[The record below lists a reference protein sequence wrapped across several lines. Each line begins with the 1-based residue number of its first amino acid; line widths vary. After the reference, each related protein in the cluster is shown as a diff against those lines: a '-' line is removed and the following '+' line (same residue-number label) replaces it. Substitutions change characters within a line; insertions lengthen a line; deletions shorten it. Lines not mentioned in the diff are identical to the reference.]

1 MCYINSLLIISTI
14 IIILV
19 NADQL
24 WKGCTSVSPA
34 GRRKGRARAVKKA
47 RDLNRGQI
55 IGCGKYLFFPFNIL
69 LKFYCIFY

>member
-1 MCYINSLLIISTI
+1 MVCAININSMLI

-19 NADQL
+19 TADQL

-34 GRRKGRARAVKKA
+34 GRRKGRGRTVKKI

-55 IGCGKYLFFPFNIL
+55 IGCGKYLFFCF
-69 LKFYCIFY
+69 C